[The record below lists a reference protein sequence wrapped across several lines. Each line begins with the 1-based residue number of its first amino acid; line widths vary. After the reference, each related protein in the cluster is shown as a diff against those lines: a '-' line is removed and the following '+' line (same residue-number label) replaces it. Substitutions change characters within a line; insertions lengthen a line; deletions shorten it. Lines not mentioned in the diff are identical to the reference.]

1 MTLDST
7 LTTPDE
13 AATPA
18 ASAGNDAAGAPT
30 SSAAPA
36 ADAPATEAP
45 AAQPTATANPAANL
59 ADAPTENLAEIA
71 KRHLVMNFT
80 PAAKYRDAEL
90 PIFVRGEHC
99 SVFDENGTR
108 FFDGLAGLF
117 CVQLGYTHGAEVGD
131 AVREQMAALP
141 YQTTWSVAHP
151 PAAKLAQKIASLAP
165 GDLNR
170 VFFASGGGESNEAAI
185 KLARQYHITR
195 GESSRYK
202 FLARRVAYHG
212 TSFGAMSLNGMTD
225 VRKMFEP
232 LMNGVRHTHN
242 TKRYRRPDAETE
254 KEFTA
259 FLLGELE
266 SLIVQEGADTIAAI
280 IMEPLQNAGGSL
292 TPPTGYFQGVRELCD
307 KYGILLIA
315 DEVITGYG
323 RLGSWFGSDHYGF
336 QPDMITFAKG
346 IASAYM
352 PLGGLIASDRV
363 IETVLD
369 GPLGMYNHALTY
381 GGHPVAC
388 AAALK
393 NIEIMEREGVVDNVA
408 QLSPYLGEKLAEVA
422 ARHSTIVGDLRG
434 DGFHRTFEL
443 VTDQAAKRWTD
454 EVISAGD
461 FVNGHL
467 NPALAEVGLIARV
480 AIDAEGNPLVQVSP
494 PLVMT
499 PADID
504 ELAGLL
510 DRAFTLATE
519 RAGL

>member
-1 MTLDST
+1 MTMQQEFSDVSAQ
-7 LTTPDE
+7 LTNTP
-13 AATPA
+13 
-18 ASAGNDAAGAPT
+18 SG
-30 SSAAPA
+30 
-36 ADAPATEAP
+36 
-45 AAQPTATANPAANL
+45 
-59 ADAPTENLAEIA
+59 LAEIA

-80 PAAKYRDAEL
+80 PASKYRDDEL
-90 PIFVRGEHC
+90 PVFVRGEHC
-99 SVFDENGTR
+99 SVFDESGRR

-131 AVREQMAALP
+131 AVRDQLAALP
-141 YQTTWSVAHP
+141 FQTTWSVAHP
-151 PAAKLAQKIASLAP
+151 PAALLAQKIAELAP

-195 GESSRYK
+195 GEGTRTK
-202 FLARRVAYHG
+202 FIARRVAYHG

-232 LMNGVRHTHN
+232 LMHGVRHTHN
-242 TKRYRRPDAETE
+242 TKRYRRPEGETAEQT
-254 KEFTA
+254 TA
-259 FLLGELE
+259 FLLAELE

-292 TPPTGYFQGVRELCD
+292 TPPTPDYFPGVRALCD
-307 KYGILLIA
+307 TYGILLIA

-323 RLGSWFGSDHYGF
+323 RLGSWFGSTHYGF
-336 QPDMITFAKG
+336 QPDMMTFAKG

-352 PLGGLIASDRV
+352 PLGGVIASDRI

-369 GPLGMYNHALTY
+369 GPLGMFNHALTY

-393 NIEIMEREGVVDNVA
+393 NLEIMEREGVVENVA
-408 QLSPYLGEKLAEVA
+408 ELSPYLGEKLAEVA
-422 ARHSTIVGDLRG
+422 SRHAAIVGDLRG
-434 DGFHRTFEL
+434 DGFHRSFEL
-443 VTDQAAKRWTD
+443 VTDHAAKRWAETPLN
-454 EVISAGD
+454 AGD
-461 FVNGHL
+461 FVGGHL
-467 NPALAEVGLIARV
+467 NPALAEAGLLCRV

-499 PADID
+499 RADID

-510 DRAFTLATE
+510 DQAFTAATAS
-519 RAGL
+519 AGL

>member
-1 MTLDST
+1 MTLQPET
-7 LTTPDE
+7 IAE
-13 AATPA
+13 R
-18 ASAGNDAAGAPT
+18 AP
-30 SSAAPA
+30 
-36 ADAPATEAP
+36 
-45 AAQPTATANPAANL
+45 
-59 ADAPTENLAEIA
+59 ENEVPSGIAEIA

-80 PAAKYRDAEL
+80 PAAKYRDDDL
-90 PIFVRGEHC
+90 PVFVRGEHC
-99 SVFDENGTR
+99 SVFDESGRR

-131 AVREQMAALP
+131 AVREQLAALP
-141 YQTTWSVAHP
+141 YQTTWSVTHP
-151 PAAKLAQKIASLAP
+151 PAALLAQKIAELAP

-195 GESSRYK
+195 GDHARYK
-202 FLARRVAYHG
+202 FIARRVAYHG

-242 TKRYRRPDAETE
+242 TKRYRRPAGETAEQT
-254 KEFTA
+254 TA
-259 FLLGELE
+259 FLLAELE

-292 TPPTGYFQGVRELCD
+292 TPPTPEYFAGVRRLCD
-307 KYGILLIA
+307 THGILLIA

-323 RLGSWFGSDHYGF
+323 RLGSWFGSAHYGF

-352 PLGGLIASDRV
+352 PLGGVIASDRI

-369 GPLGMYNHALTY
+369 GAVGMFNHALTY

-393 NIEIMEREGVVDNVA
+393 NLEIMEREGVVENVTA
-408 QLSPYLGEKLAEVA
+408 LSPFLGEKLGEVA
-422 ARHSTIVGDLRG
+422 AKHAGIVCDLRG
-434 DGFHRTFEL
+434 DGFHRSFEL
-443 VTDQAAKRWTD
+443 VTDHAAKRWD
-454 EVISAGD
+454 AEGLSAGD

-467 NPALAEVGLIARV
+467 SPALAEVGLLCRV

-499 PADID
+499 RDDID
-504 ELAGLL
+504 ELASLL
-510 DRAFTLATE
+510 DRAFALASD

>member
-1 MTLDST
+1 MTIDNT
-7 LTTPDE
+7 AAAAETT
-13 AATPA
+13 
-18 ASAGNDAAGAPT
+18 AS
-30 SSAAPA
+30 S
-36 ADAPATEAP
+36 
-45 AAQPTATANPAANL
+45 Q
-59 ADAPTENLAEIA
+59 ENLSEIA

-99 SVFDENGTR
+99 SVYDENGTR

-151 PAAKLAQKIASLAP
+151 PAAKLAQKIAELAP

-242 TKRYRRPDAETE
+242 TKRYRRPEAETE
-254 KEFTA
+254 KEFTQ

-266 SLIVQEGADTIAAI
+266 SLIVQEGSDTIAAI

-307 KYGILLIA
+307 KYGILMIA

-352 PLGGLIASDRV
+352 PLGGVIASDRI

-369 GPLGMYNHALTY
+369 GPVGMFNHALTY

-393 NIEIMEREGVVDNVA
+393 NLEIMEREGVVENVA
-408 QLSPYLGEKLAEVA
+408 ELSPYLGEKLAGLAEK
-422 ARHSTIVGDLRG
+422 HTSIVGDLRG

-443 VTDQAAKRWTD
+443 VTDKEAKSWTHETVGAA
-454 EVISAGD
+454 E
-461 FVNGHL
+461 FVGSYL
-467 NPALAEVGLIARV
+467 NPALAEVGLICRV

-499 PADID
+499 AADID
-504 ELAGLL
+504 ELTELL
-510 DRAFTLATE
+510 DRAFTLAIE
-519 RAGL
+519 RAGI

>member
-7 LTTPDE
+7 LT
-13 AATPA
+13 
-18 ASAGNDAAGAPT
+18 APEET
-30 SSAAPA
+30 SVPA
-36 ADAPATEAP
+36 ADPKES
-45 AAQPTATANPAANL
+45 L
-59 ADAPTENLAEIA
+59 ADIA

-90 PIFVRGEHC
+90 PIFVRGDHC
-99 SVFDENGTR
+99 SVFDENGNR

-117 CVQLGYTHGAEVGD
+117 CVQLGYTHGTEVGD
-131 AVREQMAALP
+131 AVRDQMAALP

-151 PAAKLAQKIASLAP
+151 PAALLAQKIAQLAP

-195 GESSRYK
+195 GDSSRMK
-202 FLARRVAYHG
+202 FIARRVAYHG

-232 LMNGVRHTHN
+232 LMHGVRHTHN
-242 TKRYRRPDAETE
+242 TKRYRRPDQETE
-254 KEFTA
+254 KEFTE
-259 FLLGELE
+259 FLLGEIE
-266 SLIVQEGADTIAAI
+266 SLIVQEGADTVAAI
-280 IMEPLQNAGGSL
+280 ILEPLQNAGGSL
-292 TPPTGYFQGVRELCD
+292 TPPAGYFQGVRELCD

-323 RLGSWFGSDHYGF
+323 RLGSWFGSSHYGF

-352 PLGGLIASDRV
+352 PLGGLIASDEV

-393 NIEIMEREGVVDNVA
+393 NLEIMEREGVVNNVA
-408 QLSPYLGEKLAEVA
+408 RLSPYLGEKLAEVA
-422 ARHSTIVGDLRG
+422 GKHGRIVGDLRG

-443 VTDQAAKRWTD
+443 VTDHEAKRWTD
-454 EVISAGD
+454 DAISAAD
-461 FVNGHL
+461 FTGQHL
-467 NPALAEVGLIARV
+467 GPALAEVGLIARV

-499 PADID
+499 AQDID

-510 DRAFTLATE
+510 DQAFSLATE

>member
-1 MTLDST
+1 MTIQQEIVEQG
-7 LTTPDE
+7 E
-13 AATPA
+13 ALQ
-18 ASAGNDAAGAPT
+18 GAP
-30 SSAAPA
+30 SG
-36 ADAPATEAP
+36 
-45 AAQPTATANPAANL
+45 
-59 ADAPTENLAEIA
+59 LAEIA

-80 PAAKYRDAEL
+80 PASKYRDDEL
-90 PIFVRGEHC
+90 PVFVRGEHC
-99 SVFDENGTR
+99 SVFDESGRR

-131 AVREQMAALP
+131 AVREQLAALP

-151 PAAKLAQKIASLAP
+151 PAALLAQKIAQLAP

-195 GESSRYK
+195 GEGTRTK
-202 FLARRVAYHG
+202 FIARRVAYHG

-232 LMNGVRHTHN
+232 LMHGVRHTHN
-242 TKRYRRPDAETE
+242 TKRYRRPAGETPAQT
-254 KEFTA
+254 TA

-292 TPPTGYFQGVRELCD
+292 TPPTPDYFPGVRALCD

-323 RLGSWFGSDHYGF
+323 RLGSWFGSEHYGF

-352 PLGGLIASDRV
+352 PLGGVIASDRI

-369 GPLGMYNHALTY
+369 GPLGMFNHALTY

-393 NIEIMEREGVVDNVA
+393 NLEIMEREGVVENVA
-408 QLSPYLGEKLAEVA
+408 KLSPYLAQKLGEVA
-422 ARHSTIVGDLRG
+422 QKHAKIVGDLRG
-434 DGFHRTFEL
+434 DGFHRSFEL
-443 VTDQAAKRWTD
+443 VTDHSAKKWAAKPLN
-454 EVISAGD
+454 AGD
-461 FVNGHL
+461 FVGKYL
-467 NPALAEVGLIARV
+467 NPALAEVGLLCRV
-480 AIDAEGNPLVQVSP
+480 AIDAEGNPLVQISP

-499 PADID
+499 RDDID
-504 ELAGLL
+504 ELADLL
-510 DRAFTLATE
+510 DRAFTKAVAG
-519 RAGL
+519 AGL

>member
-1 MTLDST
+1 MTQQVAEPT
-7 LTTPDE
+7 VVPQ
-13 AATPA
+13 
-18 ASAGNDAAGAPT
+18 SAGEDL
-30 SSAAPA
+30 S
-36 ADAPATEAP
+36 
-45 AAQPTATANPAANL
+45 QM
-59 ADAPTENLAEIA
+59 A

-80 PAAKYRDAEL
+80 PASKYREDDL
-90 PIFVRGEHC
+90 PVFVKGEHC
-99 SVFDENGTR
+99 SVFDESGRR

-131 AVREQMAALP
+131 AVREQLAALP

-151 PAAKLAQKIASLAP
+151 PAAKLAKKLADLAP

-170 VFFASGGGESNEAAI
+170 VFFASGGGESNESAI

-202 FLARRVAYHG
+202 FIGRRVAYHG

-242 TKRYRRPDAETE
+242 TKRYRRPEGETAEQ
-254 KEFTA
+254 FTQ
-259 FLLGELE
+259 FLLQELE
-266 SLIVQEGADTIAAI
+266 SLIVQEGADTVAAI

-292 TPPTGYFQGVRELCD
+292 KPPTAEYFQGVRALCD

-315 DEVITGYG
+315 DEVITGFG
-323 RLGSWFGSDHYGF
+323 RLGSWFGSKHYGF

-352 PLGGLIASDRV
+352 PLGGVIASDRI

-369 GPLGMYNHALTY
+369 GPLGMFNHALTY

-393 NIEIMEREGVVDNVA
+393 NLEIMEREGVVENVA
-408 QLSPYLGEKLAEVA
+408 ALTPYLEEQLGGVRD
-422 ARHSTIVGDLRG
+422 RHQDIVGDFRG

-443 VTDQAAKRWTD
+443 VTNHEAKAWQADKL
-454 EVISAGD
+454 SADD
-461 FVNGHL
+461 FVGKYL
-467 NPALAEVGLIARV
+467 NPALAEVGLLCRV

-499 PADID
+499 KADID
-504 ELAGLL
+504 ELVGLL
-510 DRAFTLATE
+510 DSAFGLAKKN
-519 RAGL
+519 AGF

>member
-1 MTLDST
+1 MTVQQ
-7 LTTPDE
+7 E
-13 AATPA
+13 NA
-18 ASAGNDAAGAPT
+18 
-30 SSAAPA
+30 
-36 ADAPATEAP
+36 EI
-45 AAQPTATANPAANL
+45 TANF
-59 ADAPTENLAEIA
+59 ADEPSTLAEIA

-80 PAAKYRDAEL
+80 PASKYREDEL

-99 SVFDENGTR
+99 SVFDENGRR

-131 AVREQMAALP
+131 AVREQLAALP

-151 PAAKLAQKIASLAP
+151 PAALLAQKIAELAP

-195 GESSRYK
+195 GEGTRYK
-202 FLARRVAYHG
+202 FIARRVAYHG

-242 TKRYRRPDAETE
+242 TKRYRRPEGETPE
-254 KEFTA
+254 QTTA

-292 TPPTGYFQGVRELCD
+292 TPPTKDYFTGVRALCD
-307 KYGILLIA
+307 KYGILMIA

-323 RLGSWFGSDHYGF
+323 RLGSWFGSIHYGF
-336 QPDMITFAKG
+336 EPDMITFAKG

-352 PLGGLIASDRV
+352 PLGGVIASDRV
-363 IETVLD
+363 VETVLD
-369 GPLGMYNHALTY
+369 GPLGMFNHALTY

-393 NIEIMEREGVVDNVA
+393 NLEIMEREGVVENVA
-408 QLSPYLGEKLAEVA
+408 ELSPYLGEKLGEIAQKHA
-422 ARHSTIVGDLRG
+422 AIVGDLRG
-434 DGFHRTFEL
+434 DGFHRSFEL
-443 VTDQAAKRWTD
+443 VTDHAAKKWADTP
-454 EVISAGD
+454 INAGD
-461 FVNGHL
+461 FVGGHL
-467 NPALAEVGLIARV
+467 NPALAEVGLLCRV

-499 PADID
+499 REDID
-504 ELAGLL
+504 ELASLL
-510 DRAFTLATE
+510 DQAFTKATAS
-519 RAGL
+519 AGL

>member
-1 MTLDST
+1 MTLQQETIVPDSEI
-7 LTTPDE
+7 L
-13 AATPA
+13 
-18 ASAGNDAAGAPT
+18 NAP
-30 SSAAPA
+30 SG
-36 ADAPATEAP
+36 
-45 AAQPTATANPAANL
+45 
-59 ADAPTENLAEIA
+59 LAEIA

-80 PAAKYRDAEL
+80 PASKYRDDEL
-90 PIFVRGEHC
+90 PVFVRGEHC
-99 SVFDENGTR
+99 SVFDENGRR

-131 AVREQMAALP
+131 AVRDQLAALP
-141 YQTTWSVAHP
+141 FQTTWSVAHP
-151 PAAKLAQKIASLAP
+151 PAALLAQKIAELAP

-185 KLARQYHITR
+185 KLARQFHITR
-195 GESSRYK
+195 GEGTRTK
-202 FLARRVAYHG
+202 FIARRVAYHG

-232 LMNGVRHTHN
+232 LMHGVSHTHN
-242 TKRYRRPDAETE
+242 TKRYRRPEGETAEQT
-254 KEFTA
+254 TA

-292 TPPTGYFQGVRELCD
+292 TPPTSDYFPGVRALCD

-323 RLGSWFGSDHYGF
+323 RLGSWFGSAHYGF

-352 PLGGLIASDRV
+352 PLGGVIASDRI

-369 GPLGMYNHALTY
+369 GPLGMFNHALTY

-393 NIEIMEREGVVDNVA
+393 NLEIMEREGVVENVA
-408 QLSPYLGEKLAEVA
+408 ELSPYLGEKLAEVA
-422 ARHSTIVGDLRG
+422 SQHATIVGDLRG

-443 VTDQAAKRWTD
+443 VTDHAAKRWAETPLN
-454 EVISAGD
+454 AGD
-461 FVNGHL
+461 FVGGHL
-467 NPALAEVGLIARV
+467 NPALAEAGLLCRV

-499 PADID
+499 RADID

-510 DRAFTLATE
+510 DQAFTAATAS
-519 RAGL
+519 AGL

>member
-1 MTLDST
+1 MTLQPET
-7 LTTPDE
+7 LSDRE
-13 AATPA
+13 AAAEVP
-18 ASAGNDAAGAPT
+18 SGI
-30 SSAAPA
+30 
-36 ADAPATEAP
+36 
-45 AAQPTATANPAANL
+45 
-59 ADAPTENLAEIA
+59 AEIA

-80 PAAKYRDAEL
+80 PASKYRDDDL
-90 PIFVRGEHC
+90 PVFVRGEHC
-99 SVFDENGTR
+99 SVFDESGRR

-117 CVQLGYTHGAEVGD
+117 CVQLGYTHGAEVGE
-131 AVREQMAALP
+131 AVREQLATLP
-141 YQTTWSVAHP
+141 FQTTWSVTHP
-151 PAAKLAQKIASLAP
+151 PAALLAQKIAELAP

-195 GESSRYK
+195 GDHARYK
-202 FLARRVAYHG
+202 FIARRVAYHG

-242 TKRYRRPDAETE
+242 TKRYRRPAGETAAQ
-254 KEFTA
+254 TTD

-266 SLIVQEGADTIAAI
+266 SLIVQEGADTIAAL

-292 TPPTGYFQGVRELCD
+292 TPPTPEYFAGVRALCD
-307 KYGILLIA
+307 TYGILLIA

-323 RLGSWFGSDHYGF
+323 RLGSWFGSAHYGF

-346 IASAYM
+346 IASAYV
-352 PLGGLIASDRV
+352 PLGGVIASDRI

-369 GPLGMYNHALTY
+369 GPVGMFNHALTY

-393 NIEIMEREGVVDNVA
+393 NLEIMEREGVVENVA
-408 QLSPYLGEKLAEVA
+408 ALSPYLGEKLGEVA
-422 ARHSTIVGDLRG
+422 AKHVKIVGDLRG
-434 DGFHRTFEL
+434 DGFHRSFEL
-443 VTDQAAKRWTD
+443 VTDHAAKRWAAD
-454 EVISAGD
+454 PLSAGD
-461 FVNGHL
+461 FVSGHL
-467 NPALAEVGLIARV
+467 NPALAEVGLICRV

-499 PADID
+499 RDDID
-504 ELAGLL
+504 ELASLL
-510 DRAFTLATE
+510 DQAFTIASDG
-519 RAGL
+519 AGL

>member
-1 MTLDST
+1 MTLQQESIEFDV
-7 LTTPDE
+7 
-13 AATPA
+13 AAV
-18 ASAGNDAAGAPT
+18 
-30 SSAAPA
+30 
-36 ADAPATEAP
+36 DAPSG
-45 AAQPTATANPAANL
+45 
-59 ADAPTENLAEIA
+59 LAEVA

-80 PAAKYRDAEL
+80 PASKYREDEL
-90 PIFVRGEHC
+90 PVFVRGEHC
-99 SVFDENGTR
+99 SVFDESGRR

-131 AVREQMAALP
+131 AVRDQLAALP
-141 YQTTWSVAHP
+141 YQTTWSMTHP
-151 PAAKLAQKIASLAP
+151 PAARLAQKLAELAP

-195 GESSRYK
+195 GEHARYK
-202 FLARRVAYHG
+202 FIGRRVAYHG

-242 TKRYRRPDAETE
+242 TKRYRRPEAETAE
-254 KEFTA
+254 EFTN
-259 FLLGELE
+259 FLLNELE
-266 SLIVQEGADTIAAI
+266 SLIVQEGPDTIAAI

-292 TPPTGYFQGVRELCD
+292 KPPTPEYFQGVRALCD
-307 KYGILLIA
+307 KYGILMIA
-315 DEVITGYG
+315 DEVITGFG
-323 RLGSWFGSDHYGF
+323 RLGTWFGSQHYGF

-352 PLGGLIASDRV
+352 PLGGVIASDEI

-369 GPLGMYNHALTY
+369 GPVGMFNHALTY

-393 NIEIMEREGVVDNVA
+393 NLEIMERECVVENVA
-408 QLSPYLGEKLAEVA
+408 ELTSYLEVKLSEVA
-422 ARHSTIVGDLRG
+422 TKHATIVGDLRG

-443 VTDQAAKRWTD
+443 VTNSEAKRWENERIT
-454 EVISAGD
+454 AGD
-461 FVNGHL
+461 FVSTYL
-467 NPALAEVGLIARV
+467 NPALAEVRLLCRV

-499 PADID
+499 RDDID
-504 ELAGLL
+504 EMAGLL
-510 DRAFTLATE
+510 DAAFSLATE
-519 RAGL
+519 RANL

>member
-1 MTLDST
+1 MTLQQET
-7 LTTPDE
+7 ETPENVTAD
-13 AATPA
+13 TP
-18 ASAGNDAAGAPT
+18 SGL
-30 SSAAPA
+30 S
-36 ADAPATEAP
+36 
-45 AAQPTATANPAANL
+45 
-59 ADAPTENLAEIA
+59 EIA

-80 PAAKYRDAEL
+80 PAGKYRDEEL
-90 PIFVRGEHC
+90 PVFVRGEHC
-99 SVFDENGTR
+99 SVFDESGRR

-131 AVREQMAALP
+131 AVRDQLASLP
-141 YQTTWSVAHP
+141 FQTTWSAAHP
-151 PAAKLAQKIASLAP
+151 PATKLAQKLAELAP

-195 GESSRYK
+195 GDNARYK
-202 FLARRVAYHG
+202 FIARRVAYHG

-242 TKRYRRPDAETE
+242 TKRYRRPEGETPE
-254 KEFTA
+254 QTTE

-266 SLIVQEGADTIAAI
+266 SLIVQEGPDTVAAL

-292 TPPTGYFQGVRELCD
+292 TPPTPEYFRGVRALCD

-315 DEVITGYG
+315 DEVITGFG
-323 RLGSWFGSDHYGF
+323 RLGSWFGSAHYGF
-336 QPDMITFAKG
+336 QPDMVTFAKG

-352 PLGGLIASDRV
+352 PLGGMIASDRV

-369 GPLGMYNHALTY
+369 GPVGMFNHALTY

-393 NIEIMEREGVVDNVA
+393 NLEIMEREGVVENVA
-408 QLSPYLGEKLAEVA
+408 ELSPYLAEKLGEIATQ
-422 ARHSTIVGDLRG
+422 HSRIVGDLRG

-443 VTDQAAKRWTD
+443 VTNHESKLWEA
-454 EVISAGD
+454 EPLNAGD
-461 FVNGHL
+461 FVGKYL
-467 NPALAEVGLIARV
+467 NPALAEVGLLCRV

-499 PADID
+499 REDIN
-504 ELAGLL
+504 ELVDLL
-510 DRAFTLATE
+510 GRAFTLATE
-519 RAGL
+519 RAGI

>member
-1 MTLDST
+1 MTLQQQKTVPFEDVSEGVPSG
-7 LTTPDE
+7 LSE
-13 AATPA
+13 V
-18 ASAGNDAAGAPT
+18 
-30 SSAAPA
+30 
-36 ADAPATEAP
+36 
-45 AAQPTATANPAANL
+45 
-59 ADAPTENLAEIA
+59 A

-80 PAAKYRDAEL
+80 PASKYREDEL

-99 SVFDENGTR
+99 SVFDESGRR

-131 AVREQMAALP
+131 AVREQLAELP

-151 PAAKLAQKIASLAP
+151 PAAKLAQKIAQLAP

-185 KLARQYHITR
+185 KLARQYQQTIGQGT
-195 GESSRYK
+195 RYK
-202 FLARRVAYHG
+202 FIARRVAYHG

-242 TKRYRRPDAETE
+242 TKRYRRPEGETPE
-254 KEFTA
+254 QTTA

-292 TPPTGYFQGVRELCD
+292 TPPTPDYFAGVRALCD
-307 KYGILLIA
+307 KYGILMIA
-315 DEVITGYG
+315 DEVITGFG
-323 RLGSWFGSDHYGF
+323 RLGSWFGSIHYDF
-336 QPDMITFAKG
+336 QPDMIVFAKG
-346 IASAYM
+346 IASAYV
-352 PLGGLIASDRV
+352 PLGGVVASDRI

-369 GPLGMYNHALTY
+369 GPVGMFNHALTY

-393 NIEIMEREGVVDNVA
+393 NLEIMEREGVVENVA
-408 QLSPYLGEKLAEVA
+408 ELSPYLEEKLSEVA
-422 ARHSTIVGDLRG
+422 AKHRAIVGDFRG
-434 DGFHRTFEL
+434 DGFHRSFEL
-443 VTDQAAKRWTD
+443 VTDHAAKRWAP
-454 EVISAGD
+454 EPISAAD
-461 FVNGHL
+461 FVGRHL
-467 NPALAEVGLIARV
+467 NPALAEVGLICRV

-499 PADID
+499 RADID

-510 DRAFTLATE
+510 DRALAIATDG
-519 RAGL
+519 AGL

>member
-1 MTLDST
+1 MTQQVAET
-7 LTTPDE
+7 VVVPQQAE
-13 AATPA
+13 AGGEDL
-18 ASAGNDAAGAPT
+18 S
-30 SSAAPA
+30 
-36 ADAPATEAP
+36 
-45 AAQPTATANPAANL
+45 QM
-59 ADAPTENLAEIA
+59 A

-80 PAAKYRDAEL
+80 PASKYREDDL
-90 PIFVRGEHC
+90 PVFVRGEHC
-99 SVFDENGTR
+99 SVFDAEGRR

-131 AVREQMAALP
+131 AVREQLAALP

-151 PAAKLAQKIASLAP
+151 PAAKLAKKLADLAP

-170 VFFASGGGESNEAAI
+170 VFFASGGGESNESAI

-195 GESSRYK
+195 GEGTRYK
-202 FLARRVAYHG
+202 FLGRRVAYHG

-242 TKRYRRPDAETE
+242 TKRYRRPEGETAEQ
-254 KEFTA
+254 FTQ
-259 FLLGELE
+259 FLLQELE
-266 SLIVQEGADTIAAI
+266 SLIVQEGADTVAAI

-292 TPPTGYFQGVRELCD
+292 KPPTPEYFQGVRALCD

-315 DEVITGYG
+315 DEVITGFG
-323 RLGSWFGSDHYGF
+323 RLGSWFGSTHYGF

-352 PLGGLIASDRV
+352 PLGGVIASDRV

-369 GPLGMYNHALTY
+369 GPLGMFNHALTY

-393 NIEIMEREGVVDNVA
+393 NLEIMEREGVVENVA
-408 QLSPYLGEKLAEVA
+408 ELTPYLEQQLAGVRD
-422 ARHSTIVGDLRG
+422 RHQDIVGDFRG

-443 VTDQAAKRWTD
+443 VTNHEKKAWDAPNLPAD
-454 EVISAGD
+454 E
-461 FVNGHL
+461 FVGKYL
-467 NPALAEVGLIARV
+467 NPALGEVGLLCRV

-499 PADID
+499 KADID
-504 ELAGLL
+504 ELVSLL
-510 DRAFTLATE
+510 DSAFGIAKKNASL
-519 RAGL
+519 

>member
-1 MTLDST
+1 MTLHQDT
-7 LTTPDE
+7 
-13 AATPA
+13 
-18 ASAGNDAAGAPT
+18 
-30 SSAAPA
+30 AAPEQA
-36 ADAPATEAP
+36 
-45 AAQPTATANPAANL
+45 L
-59 ADAPTENLAEIA
+59 SDAPTGLAEIA

-80 PAAKYRDAEL
+80 PAGKYRDDDL
-90 PIFVRGEHC
+90 PVFVRGEHC
-99 SVFDENGTR
+99 SVFDDTGRR

-131 AVREQMAALP
+131 AVREQLAELP
-141 YQTTWSVAHP
+141 FQTTWSVAHP
-151 PAAKLAQKIASLAP
+151 PAARLAQKIAELAP

-170 VFFASGGGESNEAAI
+170 VFFASGGSESNEAAI
-185 KLARQYHITR
+185 KLARQFHIDR
-195 GESSRYK
+195 GEGTRTK
-202 FLARRVAYHG
+202 FIARRVAYHG
-212 TSFGAMSLNGMTD
+212 TSYGAMSLNGMTD

-232 LMNGVRHTHN
+232 LMHGVRHTHN
-242 TKRYRRPDAETE
+242 TKRYRRPEGETPE
-254 KEFTA
+254 QTTA
-259 FLLGELE
+259 FLLAELE

-292 TPPTGYFQGVRELCD
+292 TPPTPEYFPGVRALCD

-323 RLGSWFGSDHYGF
+323 RLGSWFGSTHYGF

-352 PLGGLIASDRV
+352 PLGGVIASDRI

-369 GPLGMYNHALTY
+369 GSLGMFNHALTY

-393 NIEIMEREGVVDNVA
+393 NLEIMERERVVENVA
-408 QLSPYLGEKLAEVA
+408 ELTPYLGEQLAAVA
-422 ARHSTIVGDLRG
+422 AKHQRIVGDLRG
-434 DGFHRTFEL
+434 DGFHRSFEL
-443 VTDQAAKRWTD
+443 VTDHAAKRWAETP
-454 EVISAGD
+454 VNASD
-461 FVNGHL
+461 FVGGHL
-467 NPALAEVGLIARV
+467 NPALAAAGLLCRV

-499 PADID
+499 RADID

-510 DRAFTLATE
+510 DRAFTAATAS
-519 RAGL
+519 AGL

>member
-1 MTLDST
+1 MTLQQELEVEFAD
-7 LTTPDE
+7 
-13 AATPA
+13 AAQD
-18 ASAGNDAAGAPT
+18 ASAPSG
-30 SSAAPA
+30 
-36 ADAPATEAP
+36 
-45 AAQPTATANPAANL
+45 
-59 ADAPTENLAEIA
+59 LAEIA

-80 PAAKYRDAEL
+80 PASKYREDDL

-99 SVFDENGTR
+99 SVFDETGRR

-131 AVREQMAALP
+131 AVRDQLAALP

-151 PAAKLAQKIASLAP
+151 PAALLAQKIAQLAP

-195 GESSRYK
+195 GDHARYK
-202 FLARRVAYHG
+202 FVARRVAYHG

-242 TKRYRRPDAETE
+242 TKRYRRPDGETPQQTTE
-254 KEFTA
+254 

-292 TPPTGYFQGVRELCD
+292 TPPTPEYFTGVRALCD
-307 KYGILLIA
+307 KYGILMIA

-323 RLGSWFGSDHYGF
+323 RLGSWFGSTHYGF

-352 PLGGLIASDRV
+352 PLGGVIASDRV
-363 IETVLD
+363 VETVLD
-369 GPLGMYNHALTY
+369 GPLGMFNHALTY

-393 NIEIMEREGVVDNVA
+393 NLEIMEREGVVENVA
-408 QLSPYLGEKLAEVA
+408 ALSPYLGDKLSAVA
-422 ARHSTIVGDLRG
+422 LTHAKIVGDLRG
-434 DGFHRTFEL
+434 DGFHRSFEL
-443 VTDQAAKRWTD
+443 VTNHEAKRWVHET
-454 EVISAGD
+454 VTAYD
-461 FVNGHL
+461 FVGQHL
-467 NPALAEVGLIARV
+467 NPALAEVGLLCRV

-499 PADID
+499 REDID
-504 ELAGLL
+504 ELAELL
-510 DRAFTLATE
+510 DRAFAAATQT
-519 RAGL
+519 AGL

>member
-7 LTTPDE
+7 AEATTTT
-13 AATPA
+13 ATPA
-18 ASAGNDAAGAPT
+18 V
-30 SSAAPA
+30 
-36 ADAPATEAP
+36 
-45 AAQPTATANPAANL
+45 
-59 ADAPTENLAEIA
+59 PTENLSEIA

-80 PAAKYRDAEL
+80 SAAKYRDADL

-117 CVQLGYTHGAEVGD
+117 CVQLGYTYGAEVGN

-151 PAAKLAQKIASLAP
+151 PAAKLAQKIAELAP

-195 GESSRYK
+195 GEHSRYK

-242 TKRYRRPDAETE
+242 TKRYRRPEAETE
-254 KEFTA
+254 KEFTQ

-266 SLIVQEGADTIAAI
+266 SLIIQEGADTIAAI

-292 TPPTGYFQGVRELCD
+292 TPPAGYFQGVRELCD
-307 KYGILLIA
+307 KYGILMIA

-352 PLGGLIASDRV
+352 PLGGVIASDQI

-369 GPLGMYNHALTY
+369 GPVGMFNHALTY

-393 NIEIMEREGVVDNVA
+393 NLEIMEREGVVENVA
-408 QLSPYLGEKLAEVA
+408 ELSPYLGEKLDGLAQK
-422 ARHSTIVGDLRG
+422 HSVIVGDLRG

-443 VTDQAAKRWTD
+443 VTDKEAKSWTHENVSAA
-454 EVISAGD
+454 E
-461 FVNGHL
+461 FVGSYL
-467 NPALAEVGLIARV
+467 NPALAEVGLICRV

-494 PLVMT
+494 PLVMGRE
-499 PADID
+499 DID
-504 ELAGLL
+504 ELTGLL
-510 DRAFTLATE
+510 DQAFTLAIE
-519 RAGL
+519 RAGI